1 MPVISLSP
9 PQAKVGNA
17 QVTRVSADQISVRQ
31 HAAASIAVVG
41 NPNSGKS
48 TLFNRLTGLR
58 QKTGNYPGVTVEK
71 HVGTV
76 RFDNAAFELIDLP
89 GMFALSAHS
98 LEERIAC
105 DVVMGRIPG
114 MERPAGILAVV
125 DTTHLYQGLYLVQ
138 QLMELELPLL
148 VALTMTDAAD
158 SSGIRIDIEALERR
172 LGGIKVC
179 PVVATTG
186 QGMAALRAAI
196 ATLPDAPKPALP
208 TFWEE
213 LSAASGELVPDL
225 PATVPRVEIER
236 ALIDLDS
243 ELATEVSN
251 YLGDDGAQRLA
262 AIRRRVFG
270 SEPPLANEARH
281 RYGWVREVLKEV
293 QHSAPTMTTWGSRL
307 AAFMNRPLPGTVG
320 LFVVM
325 AIVFQAV
332 FAWATPMMDAI
343 EAGAAMLGTLL
354 VTNLPDGAV
363 SSFLADG
370 VVAGVGSVIVFLP
383 QIIILFLFIILL
395 EDSGY
400 LARAAYLMDRAMR
413 SVGLSGQS
421 IIPMVSSF
429 ACAVPGIMAT
439 RVIPNRRDR
448 IATILAAPFMTC
460 SARLPVYALLIAA
473 FVPAQSVGWFNL
485 QGIVLFGLY
494 MLGIVAGLLT
504 ALLLKKTALH
514 GPKPMFA
521 LMLPE
526 FRRPNLQTVFMQLL
540 GRALIF
546 LKRAGTVIFAVAV
559 VVWALAYYPRSDVIA
574 ADLDQ
579 QQSLAAANLSGEA
592 LNQALSRFENEA
604 AAAQLEQSWLGRAGK
619 VVEPAFKPLGWDW
632 KVSAAVIAGFPAREV
647 VIAVLGT
654 VYAVG
659 GAADESTLA
668 ARLQAATWPD
678 GRAVYTLPMVI
689 GLLIFYAC
697 CLQCAATLA
706 VIRRETNSWQWP
718 LFAWAYMTTLGYVG
732 ALLVYQLGTS

>member
-31 HAAASIAVVG
+31 HATAGIAVVG

-76 RFDNAAFELIDLP
+76 RFDNAAIELIDLP

-98 LEERIAC
+98 LEERIAS

-125 DTTHLYQGLYLVQ
+125 DTTHLYQGLYLAQ

-213 LSAASGELVPDL
+213 LSAASEELVPDL

-262 AIRRRVFG
+262 AIRQRVFG

-439 RVIPNRRDR
+439 RVIPDRRDR

>member
-76 RFDNAAFELIDLP
+76 RFDNAAIELIDLP

-98 LEERIAC
+98 LEERIAS

-158 SSGIRIDIEALERR
+158 SSGIRIDIEALELC

-213 LSAASGELVPDL
+213 LSAASEELVPDL

-262 AIRRRVFG
+262 AIRHRIFG
-270 SEPPLANEARH
+270 SEPPLAKEARH

-293 QHSAPTMTTWGSRL
+293 QHSAPTMTTWGSRV

-354 VTNLPDGAV
+354 VTNLPDGAI

-732 ALLVYQLGTS
+732 ALLVYQLGTA

>member
-1 MPVISLSP
+1 
-9 PQAKVGNA
+9 
-17 QVTRVSADQISVRQ
+17 
-31 HAAASIAVVG
+31 
-41 NPNSGKS
+41 
-48 TLFNRLTGLR
+48 
-58 QKTGNYPGVTVEK
+58 
-71 HVGTV
+71 
-76 RFDNAAFELIDLP
+76 
-89 GMFALSAHS
+89 
-98 LEERIAC
+98 
-105 DVVMGRIPG
+105 MGRIPG

-186 QGMAALRAAI
+186 QGMVALRAAI

-213 LSAASGELVPDL
+213 LSAASEELVPDL

-262 AIRRRVFG
+262 AIRQRVFG

-473 FVPAQSVGWFNL
+473 FVPAESVGWFNL

-579 QQSLAAANLSGEA
+579 QQSLAAASLSGEG

-732 ALLVYQLGTS
+732 ALLVYQLGTN